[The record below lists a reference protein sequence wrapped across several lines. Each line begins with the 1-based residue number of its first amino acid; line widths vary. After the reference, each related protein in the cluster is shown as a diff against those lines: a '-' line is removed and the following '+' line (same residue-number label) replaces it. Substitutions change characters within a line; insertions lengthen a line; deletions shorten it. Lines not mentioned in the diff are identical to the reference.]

1 MEKPKIVLFSHV
13 FQSDMVSSL
22 GMEERKKP
30 PSRSNTSNSN
40 SSSSE
45 RDSSDSSD
53 EEEMI
58 LLSDAD
64 NDIHDKTLYSYD
76 EEDDYEANRAPYQLL
91 EGYLEPIIVS
101 QSANLF
107 S

>member
-1 MEKPKIVLFSHV
+1 
-13 FQSDMVSSL
+13 MVSSL
-22 GMEERKKP
+22 GIDERKKP
-30 PSRSNTSNSN
+30 LSKSNISNSN
-40 SSSSE
+40 SSNSSE
-45 RDSSDSSD
+45 RDSSDSSDED

-76 EEDDYEANRAPYQLL
+76 EEDDYEATRAPYQLL
-91 EGYLEPIIVS
+91 EGYLEPIMIS